1 MVAVVAAQQ
10 HNGSEACTNRS
21 ELLEGL
27 RSEDVT
33 VFETPSFTS
42 NKCGGE
48 WSQFG
53 TCCEEK
59 SLESYV
65 KRDTAKLT
73 TFHDMMVK
81 ELLYSK
87 NIVAD
92 MKSSLER
99 LPLKR
104 LLIQKVPRQQKQLKK
119 KTNFSS
125 LVKKVKKSLLSV
137 KSSKINPI
145 FTVSGRSSNP
155 DSNKSAPNS
164 EDPDIGKKI
173 KISFKNVKKYLSKSL
188 SKSRSSPINSDNA
201 PQTAKEPKFTET
213 DLKQQLP
220 GFIEEL
226 AKMSAVFSKAAADL
240 PAAFKSCTLKNLALR
255 SSAVCSICSGRS
267 RVFLKDQ
274 KMLVSMDTCGVF
286 VDTCFDAWTM
296 LIQIMN
302 GIKKA
307 QLIFD
312 KIRQIRPDL
321 MFPYKKEFITAVHT
335 WIKESNL
342 ELTKNCK
349 GSPSGCSEQIKYFIC
364 QSLMNVEQATFEEAS
379 LELFVEG
386 RSTITQ
392 KEKEE
397 FDRMRTKFVLKTNQR
412 GQQRRPVRKMVR
424 KTVKRFFKATKK
436 IAKFA
441 IKAIKNPIKAIKS
454 LRKAVKAKIIQ
465 KIFNFRRRRAK
476 NSGQLRMKLKKKT
489 RSPRTHT
496 SKRPERRS
504 RQRRNKRRKYAF
516 ADLDFQK

>member
-65 KRDTAKLT
+65 KRDAAKLT

-81 ELLYSK
+81 ELLYAK

-92 MKSSLER
+92 LKSSLER
-99 LPLKR
+99 LAREHVLCKVESNNCKKPLSCNTSH
-104 LLIQKVPRQQKQLKK
+104 V
-119 KTNFSS
+119 T
-125 LVKKVKKSLLSV
+125 VKEVKIDECPSESIS
-137 KSSKINPI
+137 KSSA

-164 EDPDIGKKI
+164 E
-173 KISFKNVKKYLSKSL
+173 
-188 SKSRSSPINSDNA
+188 A
-201 PQTAKEPKFTET
+201 PECGTGICSQIETSQENCGQVCDSEPAKEPKFTET

-296 LIQIMN
+296 LIQMMN